1 MGSALPDP
9 THYTQLSH
17 HSLHQPQ
24 KSESSL
30 VGSSAPWDMDNM
42 VQPIRGFTGAPGYQS
57 GNSHSGIPFTS
68 PMNTARIHTHNKTVY
83 SEFLS
88 PTDEFQN
95 PWLCHV
101 CLCCQVWTWSR
112 SICVRSVR
120 CVNVWRTPSGPTRGW
135 DSSWRLVWLT
145 PPEMEVRE
153 TKEFL
158 SIMMRLWNS
167 WSSSSS
173 PNLW

>member
-1 MGSALPDP
+1 MHHGIWTTWFSQSEASLEHLVTSQETAIRVFPLPHLWSD
-9 THYTQLSH
+9 
-17 HSLHQPQ
+17 
-24 KSESSL
+24 
-30 VGSSAPWDMDNM
+30 
-42 VQPIRGFTGAPGYQS
+42 
-57 GNSHSGIPFTS
+57 
-68 PMNTARIHTHNKTVY
+68 ARIHTHNKTVY